1 MVCARMLNCILFA
14 VLVCLWFIRM
24 LLNSLDPK
32 CLLG

>member
-1 MVCARMLNCILFA
+1 MVCARMLNCILFG

>member
-14 VLVCLWFIRM
+14 FLVCLWFIRM